1 METNQLLVPMLRTRV
16 KTTQSYTELRLDY
29 LILCRKCT
37 IPRMLCIGVAYF
49 VVDGGMY
56 FGQEELVADL
66 SQNRQRIAE
75 LLGVPS
81 LAE

>member
-1 METNQLLVPMLRTRV
+1 
-16 KTTQSYTELRLDY
+16 